1 MPVSRS
7 VLIGITGIDG
17 CGKGYITDKI
27 AIDLNQ
33 QGMKVASIK
42 VKRKILSSGFLNFI
56 QAMVIIVIILQ
67 IVLVRTEEVNS
78 SIATSG
84 TIVRLDPRLDQLV
97 PQGAVLEKLAEGFT
111 WVEGPVW
118 NREGGYLLF
127 SDIPGNSV
135 FKWKEE
141 EGVSLYLKP
150 SGYSGP
156 VPFKGKEPGSN
167 GLTFDSTG
175 RLVLCEHGDRRV
187 SRLEMNGTKT
197 TLADRYEGKRLNSPN
212 DLVFKSTGD
221 LYFTDPP
228 FGLPETF
235 NDPAKEL
242 PFQGVYRLSDG
253 GKLTLLTKDIKAPNG
268 IAFSPDEKILY
279 VTDVDPKRSAW
290 LVFDVKDDGTI
301 TNGRVFYDAMPF
313 TKRMKG
319 APDGFKVDINGN
331 LFAAGPGGVYV
342 FSPDGTHLGTI
353 VTGVPTSNVG
363 WGNDGSVL
371 YITASDS
378 IYRIKLN
385 TKGKGF

>member
-1 MPVSRS
+1 M
-7 VLIGITGIDG
+7 
-17 CGKGYITDKI
+17 
-27 AIDLNQ
+27 
-33 QGMKVASIK
+33 K

-67 IVLVRTEEVNS
+67 IVLARAEEVNS
-78 SIATSG
+78 STATSG
-84 TIVRLDPRLDQLV
+84 TIVRLDPRLNQLF

-127 SDIPGNSV
+127 SEIPSNSV
-135 FKWKEE
+135 LKWKEG

-150 SGYSGP
+150 SGYTGSAL
-156 VPFKGKEPGSN
+156 FKGKEPGSN
-167 GLTFDSTG
+167 GLLFDSSG
-175 RLVLCEHGDRRV
+175 MLVLCEHGDRRV
-187 SRLEMNGTKT
+187 SRLEKNGTKT

-212 DLVFKSTGD
+212 DAVYKSNGD

-242 PFQGVYRLSDG
+242 PFQGVYRLSSDD
-253 GKLTLLTKDIKAPNG
+253 KLTLLTKDIKAPNG

-290 LVFDVKDDGTI
+290 LAFDVKDDGTI

>member
-1 MPVSRS
+1 M
-7 VLIGITGIDG
+7 
-17 CGKGYITDKI
+17 
-27 AIDLNQ
+27 
-33 QGMKVASIK
+33 K
-42 VKRKILSSGFLNFI
+42 VKRKILSRGFLSFI
-56 QAMVIIVIILQ
+56 QAMVITVIILQ
-67 IVLVRTEEVNS
+67 SVLASAEEVNS

-97 PQGAVLEKLAEGFT
+97 PQGAVLEKVAEGFT

-127 SDIPGNSV
+127 SEIPSNSV
-135 FKWKEE
+135 LMWKEG
-141 EGVSLYLKP
+141 EGIGLYLKP
-150 SGYSGP
+150 SGYTGSA
-156 VPFKGKEPGSN
+156 PFKGKEPGSN
-167 GLTFDSTG
+167 GLTFDSAG
-175 RLVLCEHGDRRV
+175 RLVLCEHGDRRI
-187 SRLEMNGTKT
+187 SRLEKDGTKT

-212 DLVFKSTGD
+212 DAVYKSNGD

-228 FGLPETF
+228 FGLPGTF

-242 PFQGVYRLSDG
+242 PFQGVYRLSPD
-253 GKLTLLTKDIKAPNG
+253 GKLTLLTKDLRAPNG
-268 IAFSPDEKILY
+268 IAFSQDEKILY
-279 VTDVDPKRSAW
+279 ISDSKPNRPAW
-290 LVFDVKDDGTI
+290 LAFDVKDDGTI
-301 TNGRVFYDAMPF
+301 TNGRVFYDAPPF

-319 APDGFKVDINGN
+319 APDGLKIDKNGN

>member
-1 MPVSRS
+1 
-7 VLIGITGIDG
+7 
-17 CGKGYITDKI
+17 
-27 AIDLNQ
+27 
-33 QGMKVASIK
+33 
-42 VKRKILSSGFLNFI
+42 
-56 QAMVIIVIILQ
+56 MVIIVIILQ
-67 IVLVRTEEVNS
+67 IVLARAEEVNS

-84 TIVRLDPRLDQLV
+84 EIVRLDPRLDQLF
-97 PQGAVLEKLAEGFT
+97 PRGAVLEKLAEGFT

-127 SDIPGNSV
+127 SDIPNNSV
-135 FKWKEE
+135 FKWKEG
-141 EGVSLYLKP
+141 EGVSLYLRP
-150 SGYSGP
+150 SGYTGSA
-156 VPFKGKEPGSN
+156 PFKSKEPGSN
-167 GLTFDSTG
+167 GLTIDSAG
-175 RLVLCEHGDRRV
+175 RLVLCEHGDRRI
-187 SRLEMNGTKT
+187 SRLEKDGTKT

-212 DLVFKSTGD
+212 DLAFKSNGD

-235 NDPAKEL
+235 KDPAKEL
-242 PFQGVYRLSDG
+242 PFQGVYRLSPD
-253 GKLTLLTKDIKAPNG
+253 GKLTLLTKDLRAPNG
-268 IAFSPDEKILY
+268 IAFSQDEKILY
-279 VTDVDPKRSAW
+279 ISDSNPNRPAW
-290 LVFDVKDDGTI
+290 LAFDVKDDGTI
-301 TNGRVFYDAMPF
+301 TNGRVFYNAPPF

-319 APDGFKVDINGN
+319 APDGLKIDKNGN